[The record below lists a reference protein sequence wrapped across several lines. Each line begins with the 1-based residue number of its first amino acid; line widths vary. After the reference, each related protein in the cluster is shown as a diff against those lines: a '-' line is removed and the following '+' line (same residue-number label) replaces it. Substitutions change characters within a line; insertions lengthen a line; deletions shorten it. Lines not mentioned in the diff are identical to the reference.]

1 MNKIAITMG
10 DPSGVGPEIIVSLLS
25 NLNNDQLNELVI
37 IGNVEILNQANNL
50 LGNRIDFKKI
60 NSHLEIIDVKSKFIE
75 EVKPKKFLEVVEK
88 QHIDVLKKLFRWD
101 SIMKLVP
108 L

>member
-37 IGNVEILNQANNL
+37 IGNLEILNQANNL
-50 LGNRIDFKKI
+50 LGNRIDFNKI

-75 EVKPKKFLEVVEK
+75 E
-88 QHIDVLKKLFRWD
+88 DN
-101 SIMKLVP
+101 
-108 L
+108 

>member
-10 DPSGVGPEIIVSLLS
+10 DPSGVGPEIIVGLLS
-25 NLNNDQLNELVI
+25 SLNNNQLNELVI

-50 LGNRIDFKKI
+50 LGNRIDFNKI
-60 NSHLEIIDVKSKFIE
+60 NAHLEIIDVQSKFIE
-75 EVKPKKFLEVVEK
+75 EVKPKKFPEVVEK

-101 SIMKLVP
+101 SIMKLAP

>member
-10 DPSGVGPEIIVSLLS
+10 DPSGVGPEIIVGLLS
-25 NLNNDQLNELVI
+25 SLNNNQLNELVI

-50 LGNRIDFKKI
+50 LGNRIDFNKI
-60 NSHLEIIDVKSKFIE
+60 NAHLEIIDVQSKFIE
-75 EVKPKKFLEVVEK
+75 EVKPKKYPKVVEK
-88 QHIDVLKKLFRWD
+88 QHIDVLKKLFRWG
-101 SIMKLVP
+101 SIMKLAP